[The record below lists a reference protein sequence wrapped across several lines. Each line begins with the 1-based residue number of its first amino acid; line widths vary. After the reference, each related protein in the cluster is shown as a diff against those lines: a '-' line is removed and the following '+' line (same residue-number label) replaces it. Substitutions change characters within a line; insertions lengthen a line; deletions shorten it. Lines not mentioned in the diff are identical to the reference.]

1 MISLK
6 FYCIK
11 LIYHNNIPH
20 NLPKSL
26 FKENSELKRVLS
38 EHIYSRLIVY
48 GRGIY
53 NFPLE
58 DIFIKFT
65 HFSEFVRVL
74 MIFKFDGYIFK
85 NSEFEIPT
93 IYPYDLLRGIFHRDK
108 LEKNNY
114 KLIKKFK
121 LMKKHD
127 ASNIA
132 NIGEL
137 IKKIIYYYDLGL
149 YKMRITN

>member
-1 MISLK
+1 MDSLK
-6 FYCIK
+6 LSCIK
-11 LIYHNNIPH
+11 LIYHNNVPH

-38 EHIYSRLIVY
+38 ELIYSRLIDY
-48 GRGIY
+48 GRGMC
-53 NFPLE
+53 NFHLE

-65 HFSEFVRVL
+65 HFSEFIRVL
-74 MIFKFDGYIFK
+74 MIFKFEGYIFL
-85 NSEFEIPT
+85 NSEFEIPN
-93 IYPYDLLRGIFHRDK
+93 IYPYDVLKSIFHGDK

-127 ASNIA
+127 VSDIRNA
-132 NIGEL
+132 GGL
-137 IKKIIYYYDLGL
+137 IKKIMYYYDLGL